1 MRYDKEKIQILKQ
14 KYRAGTKIRINQLYD
29 KYESLIMERGIVR
42 FVDDIGTIH
51 CLLDGGKQVGVIP
64 DVDKFEVIDED

>member
-1 MRYDKEKIQILKQ
+1 
-14 KYRAGTKIRINQLYD
+14 
-29 KYESLIMERGIVR
+29 MERGIVR